1 MPNNYSLYNARFLCY
16 GGYGVSLALLRSGE
30 NVTSFAIGKFNDTR
44 LMRVGAL
51 LFKRISEKLTVCI
64 KSLGGN
70 RATEVAFNRFLGN
83 EKVNTNHICD
93 EFSKK
98 TNYACTDV
106 SHVLCLQDT
115 VQLTYPTQSLKKDN
129 FGPTGDSNTRGLFVH
144 PGVIV
149 DASNRNVLGMSGIIT
164 WCRDE
169 EILSELKKSR
179 PIEEKESIRWIDT
192 ALSAKKNITNAAMIT
207 VVGDRESDIFEM
219 FERIPDART
228 HLIVRASHDRN
239 LATDEKISD
248 ALENTSIIGTHEIE
262 LPAITGKRK
271 ARDATLAIKYI
282 PIFLKNNEGEPLK
295 VFCVSAMEISDV
307 PAGETPISW
316 VLLTTHAVTSLK
328 SAIQILTWY
337 TWRWI
342 IEQIFRTMKNKGLKI
357 EDSQIESPK
366 KLQILSILCVASAIK
381 VMSLVESRDG
391 KNNRSAT
398 DLFLND
404 ELMVLLLLCKKLEG
418 KTEKQKNPFNKNSM
432 SWAAW
437 IIARLG
443 GWNGYKSESP
453 PGPIV
458 MLRGLQKFEL
468 QFEGWLL
475 AQ

>member
-1 MPNNYSLYNARFLCY
+1 M
-16 GGYGVSLALLRSGE
+16 SLALLRSGE
-30 NVTSFAIGKFNDTR
+30 NVTSFAIGRFGDTR

-51 LFKRISEKLTVCI
+51 LFKRMSEKLTVCI
-64 KSLGGN
+64 KSLGSN
-70 RATEVAFNRFLGN
+70 RATEVAFSRFLDN
-83 EKVNTNHICD
+83 EKVNTDDICN
-93 EFSKK
+93 ELSKK
-98 TNYACTDV
+98 ANDACADV

-115 VQLTYPTQSLKKDN
+115 VQLTYPTQPFKKGN
-129 FGPTGDSNTRGLFVH
+129 FGATGDSNTKGLFVH
-144 PGVIV
+144 PGIIV
-149 DASNRNVLGMSGIIT
+149 DASNRNVLGMSSMIT
-164 WCRDE
+164 WCRE
-169 EILSELKKSR
+169 EIPNELKKTR

-192 ALSAKKNITNAAMIT
+192 ALSAKRNITNAGMIT

-239 LATDEKISD
+239 LATDEKISYV
-248 ALENTSIIGTHEIE
+248 LENTKIAGTHEIK

-271 ARDATLAIKYI
+271 ARRATLSIRYTV
-282 PIFLKNNEGEPLK
+282 IFLKNGIEEPLK
-295 VFCVSAMEISDV
+295 VFCVSAVETSTV
-307 PAGETPISW
+307 PKGESPISW
-316 VLLTTHAVTSLK
+316 VLLTTHPIASLK
-328 SAIQILTWY
+328 SAIQILIWY

-342 IEQIFRTMKNKGLKI
+342 IEQIFRTTKNKGLKI
-357 EDSQIESPK
+357 EDSQTESPK
-366 KLQILSILCVASAIK
+366 KLQILSILSVASAIK

-391 KNNRSAT
+391 KINRSAT
-398 DLFLND
+398 DLFSND
-404 ELMVLLLLCKKLEG
+404 ELTVLLLLCKKLEG

-458 MLRGLQKFEL
+458 MLRGLQKFEERH
-468 QFEGWLL
+468 EGWLL